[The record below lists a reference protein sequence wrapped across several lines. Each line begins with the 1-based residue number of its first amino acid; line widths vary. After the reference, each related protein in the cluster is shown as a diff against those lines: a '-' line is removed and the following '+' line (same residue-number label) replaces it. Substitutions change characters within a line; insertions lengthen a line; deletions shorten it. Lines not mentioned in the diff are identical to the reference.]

1 MSVLE
6 RLLEIDTNIFLFLN
20 GLHTSW
26 LDMPMYYI
34 SKVWVWIPLY
44 ALVVFHIVKKW
55 KKEAIWIILTL
66 VLCVVLTDQ
75 LTNLIKYGVER
86 VRPSR
91 EPLLEG
97 LVYHVNAYRGGGFS
111 FVSGHASNV
120 FGFALLS
127 SLILKHKAYSW
138 FIFVWAVIV
147 AYSRIYLGVH
157 YPLDILCGT
166 ILGLGIAVILYAI
179 LDRFQKHLKSNLRN
193 QLSD

>member
-1 MSVLE
+1 MTFLDK
-6 RLLEIDTNIFLFLN
+6 LLELDTSIFLFLN

-26 LDMPMYYI
+26 LDMFMYYV
-34 SKVWVWIPLY
+34 SQVWIWVPLY
-44 ALVVFHIVKKW
+44 LFVVVCFIKKW

-75 LTNLIKYGVER
+75 ITNLIKYGVGR

-97 LVYHVNAYRGGGFS
+97 LVYHVKNYKGGGFS

-120 FGFALLS
+120 FGFAFLS
-127 SLILKHKAYSW
+127 SLIWKNRAYSW
-138 FIFVWAVIV
+138 FIFIWAIV
-147 AYSRIYLGVH
+147 VSYSRIYLGVH

-166 ILGLGIAVILYAI
+166 LLGLSVAGGLYAI
-179 LDRFQKHLKSNLRN
+179 YAGIRKRLMVQLRKTIEE
-193 QLSD
+193 